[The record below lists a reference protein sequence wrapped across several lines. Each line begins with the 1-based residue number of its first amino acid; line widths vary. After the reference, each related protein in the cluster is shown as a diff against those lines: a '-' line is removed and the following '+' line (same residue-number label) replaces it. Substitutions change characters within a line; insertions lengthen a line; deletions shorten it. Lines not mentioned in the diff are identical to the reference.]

1 MLFLSTP
8 SARRATRPEWCEKIL
23 SGISI
28 HALREEGDRSSS
40 CTTHRPSDFYPR
52 PPRGGRRYGYG
63 KHKVWVIFLSTPS
76 ARRATTI
83 LARSMQRGEF
93 LSTPSARR
101 ATVRSVLSQSSR
113 MDFYPRPPR
122 GGRLPEII
130 NEEEQLDISIHA
142 LREEGDES
150 PRNERHLTGDFY
162 PRPPRGGRPYRWQG
176 SHLYYHDFYPRP
188 PRGGRPKKRSSA
200 LLFCRF
206 LSTPSARRATS
217 RWSPPGKAPAAFLS
231 TPSARRA
238 TIRSRNGGVDRGIS
252 IHALREEGDRHC
264 HVSQWRE
271 KNFYPRP
278 PRGGRRLTSM
288 VSGYVEP
295 LISIHALREE
305 GDRANSCTC
314 LWQAGIS
321 IHALREEGDCPQ
333 RASPP
338 QPFYFYPRPP
348 RGGRRCSDMRTSGP
362 AAYFYPRPPRG
373 GRRGA
378 HGARSGGS
386 TYFYPRPPRGGRHYG
401 ASGCH
406 RLLSISIHALREE
419 GDLSGRFCPACC
431 CISIHAL
438 REEGDIM
445 AIWIWFGCPI
455 FLSTPSARRAT
466 LWGLWMSSTTVYFYP
481 RPPRGGRPLWPV
493 LPGVLL
499 YFYPRPPRGGRH
511 NGHLDLVRLPD
522 ISIHALREEG
532 DGREL
537 GRVPNLNLFLSTPSA
552 RRATCGHLVTLL
564 ISLNFY
570 PRPPRG
576 GRPMRSRPTTP

>member
-1 MLFLSTP
+1 M
-8 SARRATRPEWCEKIL
+8 
-23 SGISI
+23 
-28 HALREEGDRSSS
+28 
-40 CTTHRPSDFYPR
+40 
-52 PPRGGRRYGYG
+52 
-63 KHKVWVIFLSTPS
+63 
-76 ARRATTI
+76 
-83 LARSMQRGEF
+83 
-93 LSTPSARR
+93 
-101 ATVRSVLSQSSR
+101 RSVLSQSSR

-150 PRNERHLTGDFY
+150 PRNERHLTG
-162 PRPPRGGRPYRWQG
+162 
-176 SHLYYHDFYPRP
+176 DFYPRP

-552 RRATCGHLVTLL
+552 RRATIDCKRGQRTFHP
-564 ISLNFY
+564 ISIHALREEGDRLSC
-570 PRPPRG
+570 PRALAAHISIHALREEGDGFVPSRVLTVYLFLSTPSARRATAG
-576 GRPMRSRPTTP
+576 TGRSRK

>member
-1 MLFLSTP
+1 MPLFLSTP
-8 SARRATRPEWCEKIL
+8 SARRATSPACTRAVVYANFYPRPPRGGRHSDPE
-23 SGISI
+23 GQHVHYAISI

-63 KHKVWVIFLSTPS
+63 KHKVWVIFLSTPSARRATAVSPSNTYKLTFLSTPS

-373 GRRGA
+373 GR
-378 HGARSGGS
+378 
-386 TYFYPRPPRGGRHYG
+386 
-401 ASGCH
+401 
-406 RLLSISIHALREE
+406 
-419 GDLSGRFCPACC
+419 
-431 CISIHAL
+431 
-438 REEGDIM
+438 
-445 AIWIWFGCPI
+445 
-455 FLSTPSARRAT
+455 
-466 LWGLWMSSTTVYFYP
+466 
-481 RPPRGGRPLWPV
+481 PLWPV

-552 RRATCGHLVTLL
+552 RRATYGCPQPGCGRV
-564 ISLNFY
+564 ISIHALREEGDHKYAPRPRYSGDFY

-576 GRPMRSRPTTP
+576 GRLAVIWSPS